1 MRVNAKKKK
10 RKEKKDRKRFRGFHE
25 EFTLPRIERSTF
37 VQFLSY
43 LHFPAYSFTTF
54 RYLSYRHA
62 TEQANLHV
70 VARKTQAQ
78 GSYANDGRNPEGWK
92 VTSVDAAR
100 KTYR

>member
-1 MRVNAKKKK
+1 MPRRK
-10 RKEKKDRKRFRGFHE
+10 KEKKRRIESDSVVFE

-37 VQFLSY
+37 VQFLPY

-70 VARKTQAQ
+70 VARKTLAQ

>member
-10 RKEKKDRKRFRGFHE
+10 RKEKKDRKRFRSV
-25 EFTLPRIERSTF
+25 FTENSRCLASNVPRSCNF
-37 VQFLSY
+37 
-43 LHFPAYSFTTF
+43 FPIYISPSFTTF

-70 VARKTQAQ
+70 VARKTLAQ

-92 VTSVDAAR
+92 VTSVDTAR